1 MIGTTDYA
9 TTVNDNT
16 LDILETEFDCIKES
30 FVSEE
35 FFRLAEVIRISY
47 GLPLPSTLQNAINLF
62 WLFIEVF
69 NE

>member
-1 MIGTTDYA
+1 MLPLWMT
-9 TTVNDNT
+9 T

-47 GLPLPSTLQNAINLF
+47 GLPLPSTLQNTINLF
-62 WLFIEVF
+62 GYSLKFLM
-69 NE
+69 NKM